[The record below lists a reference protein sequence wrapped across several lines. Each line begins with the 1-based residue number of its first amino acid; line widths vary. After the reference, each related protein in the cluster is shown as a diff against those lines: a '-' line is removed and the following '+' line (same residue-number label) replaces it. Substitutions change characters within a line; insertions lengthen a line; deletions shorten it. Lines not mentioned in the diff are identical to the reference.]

1 MNYQPLLLLQ
11 LLMLLVSLLQ
21 QQQEAGFLRATV
33 EKSFLTIPFCS
44 SSVISLLLLRILTHT
59 HIQYTW
65 YTHTYSTHSIHIQ
78 YIQYTYTHTTTDPT
92 YFLVPRHF

>member
-11 LLMLLVSLLQ
+11 LLMLLVSLQQ

-33 EKSFLTIPFCS
+33 EESFLTIPFCS
-44 SSVISLLLLRILTHT
+44 SSDISLLLLRILTHT
-59 HIQYTW
+59 H
-65 YTHTYSTHSIHIQ
+65 TYSTHGIHIQ
-78 YIQYTYTHTTTDPT
+78 YTRYTHTVHTVHTHTTTDPT